1 MQITPE
7 QATQFM
13 HATIPVI
20 GRIGVVVDAIEPG
33 RVQLRVPVEG
43 NTNHFGTMYAGVLFT
58 LAEIPGGLIPLTVL
72 DATKYTPIVTRVDIR
87 FVATARTDITL
98 TAEITVEQL
107 EQLAAQADAE
117 GRAEFILEL
126 TGVDQTGRTVI
137 ESTGYYQL
145 RPSR

>member
-1 MQITPE
+1 MDITPE

-20 GRIGVVVDAIEPG
+20 GRIGVVVDEIEPG
-33 RVQLRVPVEG
+33 RVVLRVPLEG
-43 NTNHFGTMYAGVLFT
+43 NANHFGTMYAGVLFT

-87 FVATARTDITL
+87 FLATARTDITL
-98 TAEITVEQL
+98 TAQLGVEEL
-107 EQLAAQADAE
+107 AELAAQADVQ
-117 GRAEFILEL
+117 GRAEFVLEL
-126 TGVDQTGRTVI
+126 QGVDDTGRTVI

>member
-1 MQITPE
+1 MQITSE
-7 QATQFM
+7 QATEFM

-20 GRIGVVVDAIEPG
+20 GRIGVVVDDIEPG
-33 RVQLRVPVEG
+33 RVVLRVPVEG

-72 DATKYTPIVTRVDIR
+72 DPTKYTPIVTRVDIR
-87 FVATARTDITL
+87 FTATARTDITL
-98 TAEITVEQL
+98 EAQIGVDELQT
-107 EQLAAQADAE
+107 LAAQADAE

-126 TGVDQTGRTVI
+126 VGRDETGRTVI